1 WNWINKFNLA
11 LAPSFALGTLQWFS
25 YSADMAKTESYQS
38 MGLLQQLANDPL
50 LWVYALVPCG
60 LKLLAIVLLG
70 RSGLASLNRNTSNTA
85 IGSTA

>member
-1 WNWINKFNLA
+1 
-11 LAPSFALGTLQWFS
+11 LQWFS
-25 YSADMAKTESYQS
+25 YSAEMAKTEAYQN

-50 LWVYALVPCG
+50 LWVYALVPCA

-70 RSGLASLNRNTSNTA
+70 RSGLASLNQTTNNTT